1 MRFPFKL
8 WLKWT
13 VLVLASAIA
22 SFIAALIDGYNT
34 ARQLTGIGLG
44 IATFIVIYTVIESWA
59 TARSMSAFVQSL
71 KVGVL
76 IKIGL
81 EIVPAIEVVTGGLA
95 IDMID
100 ALGID
105 NVILSTYLKTLI
117 VGVIYSVIVFLLAAL
132 YWYLRGRYTFV
143 AQHLRGA
150 TE

>member
-1 MRFPFKL
+1 
-8 WLKWT
+8 
-13 VLVLASAIA
+13 
-22 SFIAALIDGYNT
+22 
-34 ARQLTGIGLG
+34 
-44 IATFIVIYTVIESWA
+44 
-59 TARSMSAFVQSL
+59 
-71 KVGVL
+71 VL

>member
-71 KVGVL
+71 N
-76 IKIGL
+76 
-81 EIVPAIEVVTGGLA
+81 A
-95 IDMID
+95 
-100 ALGID
+100 
-105 NVILSTYLKTLI
+105 
-117 VGVIYSVIVFLLAAL
+117 
-132 YWYLRGRYTFV
+132 
-143 AQHLRGA
+143 
-150 TE
+150 

>member
-22 SFIAALIDGYNT
+22 SFIAALIDGYDT

-59 TARSMSAFVQSL
+59 TARSMSAFIQSL

-95 IDMID
+95 INMID